1 MAYLELKDIRKS
13 YFLGKEEFPVL
24 KGINLQFELGEF
36 VSILGESGGGK
47 STLMNIIGGLDRKF
61 DGEVII
67 NGNKLDHSQEQRMD
81 RYRRDEIGY
90 IYQSYNLINHLT
102 VTENVR
108 LSLDMTTL
116 SAKEATDR
124 TMDLLKRVGLSE
136 HAKKYP
142 SQLSGGQKQR
152 VAIARALASD
162 PKIIIADEPT
172 GALDAENTEDVLKI
186 LDEIAAEGR
195 LVIAVTHSQH
205 VADSGTRIVHLAEG
219 QIDGDERLR
228 PAYPVDKNKG
238 RLTSKP
244 LSFETS
250 LSTAYKHFK
259 FHFARNLLIV
269 AGTAIGLFAV
279 ILFSGLGNGVQGYV
293 NKQVNDMVNPRSVIV
308 TQYVKGSDASGG
320 SDSGASQQSMMAEL
334 SKGAATFKQSDVQK
348 IKDLSDV
355 TAVQKIY
362 TAANVTI
369 TAGKKS
375 TVAQTLTNWNNSST
389 NSSIK
394 YGHKPGAGE
403 VVLDQNTVAKKLQKG
418 SGKSLIGKTV
428 TLSYTAQNSQGQPV
442 TVKFTAKVAGIS
454 SSSVWAT
461 YVNTKTLTKAMKDQ
475 SVKPNASSLAVTA
488 NTMENS
494 KSVAKQINK
503 IKTNHKRVF
512 TANAVSSMISRIKTY
527 ISLITNILAGVAGIS
542 LLVSALM
549 IIVTMYMSVADR
561 TKEIGILRALGES
574 KKDIR
579 RMFIAESLIIGIFSA
594 IVATVIAFVAQA
606 GFNAALSK
614 IATYAFIQIT
624 FGNVVTVFVIALII
638 SLLAAWLPARHAA
651 ALNPIDALAVD

>member
-389 NSSIK
+389 NSS
-394 YGHKPGAGE
+394 E

-454 SSSVWAT
+454 SSSVGAT

-512 TANAVSSMISRIKTY
+512 TANAVSSMISRIETY
-527 ISLITNILAGVAGIS
+527 ISLITNILSGVAGIS

-579 RMFIAESLIIGIFSA
+579 RMFIESLIIGIFSA

>member
-1 MAYLELKDIRKS
+1 MAYLELKDIHKS
-13 YFLGKEEFPVL
+13 YYLGKKEFPVL
-24 KGINLQFELGEF
+24 KGIDLKFDLGEF

-47 STLMNIIGGLDRKF
+47 STLMNIIGGLDREF
-61 DGEVII
+61 SGEVIV

-81 RYRRDEIGY
+81 RYRRDEVGY

-116 SAKEATDR
+116 STKEATER
-124 TMDLLKRVGLSE
+124 TRDLLKRVGLLE

-186 LDEIAAEGR
+186 LNEIAAEGR

-228 PAYPVDKNKG
+228 PAYPVNDQQR

-244 LSFETS
+244 LSLRTS
-250 LSTAYKHFK
+250 ISTAYKHFK

-279 ILFSGLGNGVQGYV
+279 ILFNGLGNGVQGYV

-308 TQYVKGSDASGG
+308 TQYVKGSDSGTEE
-320 SDSGASQQSMMAEL
+320 SSSASQQSMMAEL
-334 SKGAATFKQSDVQK
+334 SRGATVFKNSDIQK
-348 IKDLSDV
+348 IKDLSNVSD
-355 TAVQKIY
+355 VQKIY
-362 TAANVTI
+362 SAVNVMI
-369 TAGKKS
+369 ASGNKS

-394 YGHKPGAGE
+394 YGHKPGDGE
-403 VVLDQNTVAKKLQKG
+403 VVLDQNTVAKKLRKG

-428 TLSYTAQNSQGQPV
+428 DLSYAAQNSQGQQV

-454 SSSVWAT
+454 SSSAGT
-461 YVNTKTLTKAMKDQ
+461 SYINTKTLLKAMEDQ
-475 SVKPNASSLAVTA
+475 NVKPNASSLAVTA

-494 KSVAKQINK
+494 KKVAKQINK
-503 IKTNHKRVF
+503 IKTANKRVF
-512 TANAVSSMISRIKTY
+512 TASAVSSMISRIETY

-579 RMFIAESLIIGIFSA
+579 RMFIAESLIIGVFSA
-594 IVATVIAFVAQA
+594 IIATVIAFIAQV
-606 GFNAALSK
+606 GFNAALSR
-614 IATYAFIQIT
+614 IAAYAFIQIT